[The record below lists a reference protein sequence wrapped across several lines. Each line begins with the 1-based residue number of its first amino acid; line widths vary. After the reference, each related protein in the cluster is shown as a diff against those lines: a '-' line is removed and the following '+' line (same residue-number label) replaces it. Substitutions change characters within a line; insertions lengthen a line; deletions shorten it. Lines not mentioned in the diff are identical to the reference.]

1 MNFEEIKK
9 KIVFNLKKELGLY
22 NTIVIGDADYIPAT
36 ALKKPTVTV
45 NLSNIQI
52 DAINC
57 ELDISISI
65 KIPLERKNILAKCVW
80 AAIKSFEEQEDFIC
94 CGVKAEKLQYLKF
107 NFIEQKL
114 ICKLLIPKVDLF
126 SANINNLAVSLLDSG
141 KIIGKGRICRLITD
155 YKIDK
160 IEEFGGPQ
168 TKIISEKP
176 EFKLE
181 LEDVYVEDFCWL
193 LKEEKN
199 ISVRVQKGNKVYNF
213 YSCGLLT
220 LENDFAN
227 KRLKR
232 IKLISCRLKV
242 E

>member
-1 MNFEEIKK
+1 M
-9 KIVFNLKKELGLY
+9 
-22 NTIVIGDADYIPAT
+22 
-36 ALKKPTVTV
+36 
-45 NLSNIQI
+45 
-52 DAINC
+52 
-57 ELDISISI
+57 
-65 KIPLERKNILAKCVW
+65 
-80 AAIKSFEEQEDFIC
+80 
-94 CGVKAEKLQYLKF
+94 
-107 NFIEQKL
+107 
-114 ICKLLIPKVDLF
+114 F

-168 TKIISEKP
+168 TKIVSEKP

-181 LEDVYVEDFCWL
+181 LEDVYVKDFCWL

-213 YSCGLLT
+213 YNCGLLT

>member
-1 MNFEEIKK
+1 MNFEEIRK

-22 NTIVIGDADYIPAT
+22 SAIVIGDADYIPVT
-36 ALKKPTVTV
+36 ALKKPTVTI
-45 NLSNIQI
+45 NLSNIQT

-57 ELDISISI
+57 ELDVSVSI
-65 KIPLERKNILAKCVW
+65 KIPLERKNILAKCIW
-80 AAIKSFEEQEDFIC
+80 AVIKSFEEQENFIC
-94 CGVKAEKLQYLKF
+94 CGVKAERLQYLKF

-160 IEEFGGPQ
+160 IEEFGGSQ
-168 TKIISEKP
+168 TKIVSEKP

-213 YSCGLLT
+213 YNCGLLT

>member
-1 MNFEEIKK
+1 M
-9 KIVFNLKKELGLY
+9 
-22 NTIVIGDADYIPAT
+22 T
-36 ALKKPTVTV
+36 
-45 NLSNIQI
+45 
-52 DAINC
+52 
-57 ELDISISI
+57 
-65 KIPLERKNILAKCVW
+65 
-80 AAIKSFEEQEDFIC
+80 
-94 CGVKAEKLQYLKF
+94 
-107 NFIEQKL
+107 
-114 ICKLLIPKVDLF
+114 
-126 SANINNLAVSLLDSG
+126 
-141 KIIGKGRICRLITD
+141 
-155 YKIDK
+155 KIDK

-181 LEDVYVEDFCWL
+181 LEDVYVKDFCWL

-199 ISVRVQKGNKVYNF
+199 ISVRVPKGNKVYNF
-213 YSCGLLT
+213 YNCGLLT